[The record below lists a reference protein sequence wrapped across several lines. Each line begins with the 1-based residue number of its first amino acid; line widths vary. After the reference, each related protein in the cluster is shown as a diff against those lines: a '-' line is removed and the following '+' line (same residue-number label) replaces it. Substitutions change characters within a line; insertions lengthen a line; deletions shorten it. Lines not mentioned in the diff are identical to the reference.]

1 MATAI
6 GFVRRGIDTTL
17 VEISEDWA
25 SAGIGL
31 TLLGPTLRAL
41 DTIGVADACA
51 AAGFPQDHADFC
63 NAQGERTAIIP
74 FPKLAAERLPAAVC
88 TTRPAFHRVLSNATI
103 DVGVNVRLGLTVES
117 LAQRNGAV
125 DVELTDGARYSYDLV
140 VAADGLHSRVRR
152 LTFDDAPAPRFTG
165 QAVWRTLVPRP
176 PKLDVY
182 HMFYGRKSKVGLV
195 PVSNEGLHVFAVQ
208 NVADSSQPPRE
219 RLAELMRDLLDAD
232 SELIEHARSCIVDPA
247 EVDYR
252 PTEAML
258 VPATRSRGACRRR
271 GAHDDAPP
279 GVRGRHRRRGC
290 DRSLRAGRF
299 GSHARG
305 RAGSLYGLPV
315 RPLPPRRRERRNQ
328 RPSRRSRA
336 AHEGELGR
344 TGATDPTGA
353 SRRKE
358 SRRMTEAEPP
368 QPTPQLNP
376 DGIFR
381 LDPIA
386 GND

>member
-1 MATAI
+1 LSGPRRVLVVGGGPAGMATAI

-63 NAQGERTAIIP
+63 NAQGERMAIIP

-103 DVGVNVRLGLTVES
+103 DAGVDVRLGLTVKS

-165 QAVWRTLVPRP
+165 QAVWRTLVQRP

-195 PVSNEGLHVFAVQ
+195 PVSNEGLYVFAVQ
-208 NVADSSQPPRE
+208 NVADSSRPPRE

-258 VPATRSRGACRRR
+258 VPAPWHRGRVVLVGDAAHTTTPHLAFGAGIAVEDAIVLCELADSDLTLEDALARYTGYRYDRCRLVVENAVQLGAWEQNPSDPAADPVRLTRESWA
-271 GAHDDAPP
+271 ALAQPILPAPP
-279 GVRGRHRRRGC
+279 
-290 DRSLRAGRF
+290 DERS
-299 GSHARG
+299 H
-305 RAGSLYGLPV
+305 
-315 RPLPPRRRERRNQ
+315 
-328 RPSRRSRA
+328 
-336 AHEGELGR
+336 
-344 TGATDPTGA
+344 
-353 SRRKE
+353 
-358 SRRMTEAEPP
+358 
-368 QPTPQLNP
+368 
-376 DGIFR
+376 DG
-381 LDPIA
+381 
-386 GND
+386 